1 MTESSGWRPLGALLL
16 TGFPG
21 WLADALLADLRR
33 DPLPGLR
40 RIRCLVQ
47 PGVPIDRA
55 PVDHSA
61 PFEIEFCRGD
71 LRDAA
76 RLAEAVREIDTVFH
90 SAGVVHCRRTNDW
103 YDVNTAGTRRL
114 IEAAVSAGAE
124 RFVLVSSNAAAG
136 RAERFDQRLTEDDPP
151 RPLSHYGR
159 SKWLAEQEV
168 HARAD
173 RIETVVLRP
182 CMFYGPPVP
191 PRHVEIYR
199 RILAGRMPLVG
210 GGQFARSL
218 SHIDNL
224 VQGSRL
230 AMVHPAAPGQTYYI
244 TDRPVYTTRQI
255 VEAMAESLGCAARYL
270 RLPRLVGPIAYGID
284 VTVALLG
291 FYWQTVH
298 LVGES
303 DWHVGVSC
311 DKAIRELGY
320 APRVEL
326 TEGMR
331 QAIAWCRSRGL
342 LDPPADPP
350 AERRAA

>member
-1 MTESSGWRPLGALLL
+1 MAVSSSWRPVGRLLL

-21 WLADALLADLRR
+21 WLADALLIDLRR

-47 PGVPIDRA
+47 PGVTVEPSVAQRG
-55 PVDHSA
+55 A
-61 PFEIEFCRGD
+61 PFEIELYRGD
-71 LRDAA
+71 LRDPAA
-76 RLAEAVREIDTVFH
+76 LAEAVRGIDTVFH
-90 SAGVVHCRRTNDW
+90 SAGVVHCRRVGDW

-114 IEAAVSAGAE
+114 IDAAAAAGAE

-151 RPLSHYGR
+151 CPLSHYGR

-244 TDRPVYTTRQI
+244 TDRPIYTTRQI
-255 VEAMAESLGCAARYL
+255 VEAMAEALGCAPRYL
-270 RLPRLVGPIAYGID
+270 PLPRVVGPIAYGVD
-284 VTVALLG
+284 VTVSLLG

-311 DKAIRELGY
+311 GKAERELGY

-326 TEGMR
+326 SEGMR

-342 LDPPADPP
+342 LDPPV
-350 AERRAA
+350 ERRAA